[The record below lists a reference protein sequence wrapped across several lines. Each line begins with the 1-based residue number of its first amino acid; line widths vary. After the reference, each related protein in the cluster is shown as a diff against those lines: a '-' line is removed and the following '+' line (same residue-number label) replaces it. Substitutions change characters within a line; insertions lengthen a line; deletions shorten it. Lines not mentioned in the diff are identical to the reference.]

1 MGVKPSTHGKIRA
14 ILSEILA
21 SGQLFPAL
29 AGSLEGKL
37 NSFCQ
42 LYLPAKPAI
51 QPISARHHND
61 NVDEDGDFL
70 LHDELRVSLD
80 YLDTI
85 FASGPLVTW
94 FRVLPDPN
102 PPSIL
107 LTDAPWES
115 APLLLHGR
123 ASIGAILFDSTAAM
137 PLRLIYSSAEIPH
150 TVLAQLAA
158 LRQQRHFIMPAEGL
172 ALAAPY
178 FSDDYVPSLRH
189 RSVIHFGDNQPMNSI
204 ATKGYSSALDAAH
217 IALNLHRRLD
227 FLRTRLWLSYVPSKA
242 NLSDLPSRG
251 EHTILQAMGARRVPL
266 RFPPIRAW

>member
-1 MGVKPSTHGKIRA
+1 
-14 ILSEILA
+14 
-21 SGQLFPAL
+21 
-29 AGSLEGKL
+29 
-37 NSFCQ
+37 
-42 LYLPAKPAI
+42 
-51 QPISARHHND
+51 
-61 NVDEDGDFL
+61 
-70 LHDELRVSLD
+70 
-80 YLDTI
+80 
-85 FASGPLVTW
+85 
-94 FRVLPDPN
+94 
-102 PPSIL
+102 
-107 LTDAPWES
+107 
-115 APLLLHGR
+115 
-123 ASIGAILFDSTAAM
+123 
-137 PLRLIYSSAEIPH
+137 
-150 TVLAQLAA
+150 
-158 LRQQRHFIMPAEGL
+158 MPAEGL